1 MKNKVLIRVYVV
13 SLDDMYELYIPTNE
27 SIKKILE
34 LVIKLVSDFSDS
46 DFDPEAQRILID
58 AETSTPYSE
67 GSLVRDTNIRNSK
80 LVLLV

>member
-46 DFDPEAQRILID
+46 DFDP
-58 AETSTPYSE
+58 
-67 GSLVRDTNIRNSK
+67 
-80 LVLLV
+80 